1 VFIVGHQCEQQHFR
15 HLSGS
20 LTTATFTLSELVIP
34 IVRKYTYLGVI
45 LDEHLLFQEAIQA
58 RIEKASSAFYA
69 MVAHLMKIGGT
80 SHNVFRRLFDS
91 LVVPV
96 MDYIWCIRVVTIL
109 LQKRPREGAKPSI

>member
-1 VFIVGHQCEQQHFR
+1 MNSNKSAVIHFC

-20 LTTATFTLSELVIP
+20 LTTATFTLGELVVP
-34 IVRKYTYLGVI
+34 IVLRYTYLGVI

-80 SHNVFRRLFDS
+80 SHNIFSRLFDS

-96 MDYIWCIRVVTIL
+96 LDY
-109 LQKRPREGAKPSI
+109 GASVWSRFCSKET

>member
-1 VFIVGHQCEQQHFR
+1 LWDINVNSNKSAVIHFR

-20 LTTATFTLSELVIP
+20 LTTATFTLGELVIP

-96 MDYIWCIRVVTIL
+96 MDY
-109 LQKRPREGAKPSI
+109 GASVWSRFDSAPKET

>member
-1 VFIVGHQCEQQHFR
+1 M
-15 HLSGS
+15 
-20 LTTATFTLSELVIP
+20 
-34 IVRKYTYLGVI
+34 LGVI

-58 RIEKASSAFYA
+58 RIEKASSAIYA

-91 LVVPV
+91 LAVPV
-96 MDYIWCIRVVTIL
+96 LDYGASVWSCMNL